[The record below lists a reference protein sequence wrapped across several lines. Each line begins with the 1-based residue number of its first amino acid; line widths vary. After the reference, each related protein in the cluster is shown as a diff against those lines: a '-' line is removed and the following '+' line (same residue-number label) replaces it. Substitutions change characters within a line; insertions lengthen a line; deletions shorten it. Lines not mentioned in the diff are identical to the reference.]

1 LIDCKI
7 DISNRY
13 EIVYIKVNELVGYT
27 DPVVVNQ
34 NITDQRIKNTLGIT
48 GSFVLRVPIDA
59 RVWHLDVDSSQPRSA
74 EASKGM
80 TVRHLKWYVSWVQT
94 AVRQVGLYL
103 LYVFGELRK
112 LVHSTQGPE

>member
-1 LIDCKI
+1 MIAYQSVI
-7 DISNRY
+7 
-13 EIVYIKVNELVGYT
+13 
-27 DPVVVNQ
+27 
-34 NITDQRIKNTLGIT
+34 DQRIKGTLGIT

-103 LYVFGELRK
+103 LYVLRELRK
-112 LVHSTQGPE
+112 LVHSTQGPG